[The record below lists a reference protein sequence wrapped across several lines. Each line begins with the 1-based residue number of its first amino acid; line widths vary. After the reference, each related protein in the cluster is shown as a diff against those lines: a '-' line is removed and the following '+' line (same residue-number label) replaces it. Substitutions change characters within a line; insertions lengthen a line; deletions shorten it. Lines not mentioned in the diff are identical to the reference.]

1 MDIMLAGVKTS
12 ESPSPAPSEPFN
24 DQVHGPWALIF

>member
-12 ESPSPAPSEPFN
+12 GPPSPAPSEPFN
-24 DQVHGPWALIF
+24 DQVRGPWAWRF